1 MTGRV
6 CTVIALMFIASTAI
20 ASQEQRYT
28 DNVNWAKQSATVTQ
42 GQSGFT
48 AFSVNEYCKDTTCQ
62 QQLSNPEQTRYRND
76 ATAMDSAKTAA
87 IATDDNAQAVTTNFN
102 KGRPTIDPN
111 DPTWAI
117 VVGIQNNAYNISHGL
132 SDKYT
137 DCSGNGKRCITE
149 TTYHTCQTLRTEPL
163 TCYESSQYNSYYDR
177 TVSRTYGSN
186 YLANKR
192 STTLPALPAKAV
204 ALSSITITS
213 SVTQDRGYTGGC
225 TTTELGNIE
234 NVNLTL
240 RISGRHYAIKGE
252 QYCTNYRDGRDYRKG
267 WTNPAVSAQTI
278 AINRKITGK
287 ITIAWPFKTRE
298 YQNASIRLNFIERH
312 VSTRWTNSCS
322 QNPAAASC
330 GLTKNQCIEG
340 AGTRT
345 IKGVPV
351 YQSCWKYKKTYQCGQ
366 GEVNTCGQYQSCKQ
380 TQSRCAKTVNGQCIK
395 WNKKYT
401 CDVETCDNT
410 TLICGEQSFCLDGE
424 CYNPTREKNT
434 EFDQAASSLA
444 ALADAAKGL
453 GDPPLLF
460 TGKAMTCS
468 KKPVGLSDCCKDS
481 GWGNDI
487 GLAQCSDEE
496 KALVEAKKNKLTISL
511 GQYCAEKVLGVCIRK
526 KKAYCTY
533 DSKLA
538 RIVQEQGKPQLGMNF
553 GSAKHPDCSAITPEQ
568 MQQMDFSNMDFSDFY
583 NDLHNNMTLPD
594 NNQIQQ
600 RIKDALGGKK

>member
-6 CTVIALMFIASTAI
+6 FTVIALMLIASTAI

-48 AFSVNEYCKDTTCQ
+48 AFSVNEYCQDTACQ
-62 QQLSNPEQTRYRND
+62 QQLNNPEQTRYRND

-87 IATDDNAQAVTTNFN
+87 IATDDNAQAVQNNFN
-102 KGRPTIDPN
+102 AGRPTIDPN
-111 DPTWAI
+111 DPVYSQA
-117 VVGIQNNAYNISHGL
+117 VGYMKDAYTISHGL
-132 SDKYT
+132 VSQYHDCEKGQTCEFSESIKHCTQPTNKPVSCTLTPYVKNVIDNSGQRTFSHIFWPNNPLPVPSDIKNITQIQIPDMSIGGPQATNNTAIISANGVDIYRFPYRLKNCT
-137 DCSGNGKRCITE
+137 NFMCMNSFHLPKMTLPQPISPSQLIINVRLSTGNEPWWNLGPSNITLYWTKKSLDIGWKNSCGPLLPECNKTQEICEEGGGSRWLHGVYQYLPCWKKRQ
-149 TTYHTCQTLRTEPL
+149 TYHCTYPDTC
-163 TCYESSQYNSYYDR
+163 
-177 TVSRTYGSN
+177 
-186 YLANKR
+186 A
-192 STTLPALPAKAV
+192 
-204 ALSSITITS
+204 ALS
-213 SVTQDRGYTGGC
+213 
-225 TTTELGNIE
+225 
-234 NVNLTL
+234 
-240 RISGRHYAIKGE
+240 
-252 QYCTNYRDGRDYRKG
+252 
-267 WTNPAVSAQTI
+267 
-278 AINRKITGK
+278 
-287 ITIAWPFKTRE
+287 
-298 YQNASIRLNFIERH
+298 
-312 VSTRWTNSCS
+312 
-322 QNPAAASC
+322 
-330 GLTKNQCIEG
+330 
-340 AGTRT
+340 
-345 IKGVPV
+345 
-351 YQSCWKYKKTYQCGQ
+351 
-366 GEVNTCGQYQSCKQ
+366 TCVE
-380 TQSRCAKTVNGQCIK
+380 QSRQCSK
-395 WNKKYT
+395 NTQGVCVQEQVTKKCTSQT
-401 CDVETCDNT
+401 CVDTN
-410 TLICGEQSFCLDGE
+410 LICGEQSFCLDGD
-424 CYNPTREKNT
+424 CYNPTREQNT
-434 EFDQAASSLA
+434 DFDQAASSLA

-568 MQQMDFSNMDFSDFY
+568 MQQMDFSHMDFSDFY

-600 RIKDALGGKK
+600 RIKDALGGKQ

>member
-48 AFSVNEYCKDTTCQ
+48 AFSVNEYCKDTACQ

-76 ATAMDSAKTAA
+76 ATAMDSAKAAA
-87 IATDDNAQAVTTNFN
+87 IATDDNAQAVQANFN
-102 KGRPTIDPN
+102 AGRPTIDPN
-111 DPTWAI
+111 DPAYSQA
-117 VVGIQNNAYNISHGL
+117 VGYMNDAYTISHGL
-132 SDKYT
+132 V
-137 DCSGNGKRCITE
+137 
-149 TTYHTCQTLRTEPL
+149 
-163 TCYESSQYNSYYDR
+163 SQYHDCKKGQTCEFSESIKHCTQPTHTPYTCDITPYVISKNEHTGSQRFPMSYPR
-177 TVSRTYGSN
+177 SN
-186 YLANKR
+186 AGNARVTSAGLQI
-192 STTLPALPAKAV
+192 TLPAKVIVTRIELPPFGVQSNTRSVSINANGRPIKNAPASPYWSDPWDMCGPIGSFCWSEVGAQTMNVSIDTSTLNLTIRAADGRTGIHLMDKGTITVHWKTRTLNIGWKNSCGPTLPACSKTQDVCMEGGGSRWLHGVYQYLPCWKKRQTYHCTYPDTCA
-204 ALSSITITS
+204 ALS
-213 SVTQDRGYTGGC
+213 
-225 TTTELGNIE
+225 
-234 NVNLTL
+234 
-240 RISGRHYAIKGE
+240 
-252 QYCTNYRDGRDYRKG
+252 
-267 WTNPAVSAQTI
+267 
-278 AINRKITGK
+278 
-287 ITIAWPFKTRE
+287 
-298 YQNASIRLNFIERH
+298 
-312 VSTRWTNSCS
+312 
-322 QNPAAASC
+322 
-330 GLTKNQCIEG
+330 
-340 AGTRT
+340 
-345 IKGVPV
+345 
-351 YQSCWKYKKTYQCGQ
+351 
-366 GEVNTCGQYQSCKQ
+366 TCVE
-380 TQSRCAKTVNGQCIK
+380 QSRQCSKNTQGVCVQEQVTKKCTVQ
-395 WNKKYT
+395 T
-401 CDVETCDNT
+401 CVDTN
-410 TLICGEQSFCLDGE
+410 LICGEQSFCLDGE
-424 CYNPTREKNT
+424 CYSPTIEKNT

-481 GWGNDI
+481 GWGSDV

-496 KALVEAKKNKLTISL
+496 KALMQAKEKKLTISL

-583 NDLHNNMTLPD
+583 SDLHKNMTLPD

-600 RIKDALGGKK
+600 RIKETLGGKQ